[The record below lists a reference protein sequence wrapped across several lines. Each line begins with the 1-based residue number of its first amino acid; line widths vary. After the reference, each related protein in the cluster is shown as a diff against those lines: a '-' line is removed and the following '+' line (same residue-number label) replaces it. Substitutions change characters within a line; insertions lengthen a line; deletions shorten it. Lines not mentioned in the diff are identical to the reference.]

1 MLCSQ
6 ISYEFNVWRP
16 RLKNCLDYWAQRVED
31 TDSSLTRS
39 NSQEPLLDP
48 ILLYL
53 LISALNDETEYTLI
67 KLRGG
72 TKT

>member
-39 NSQEPLLDP
+39 NSQESLLDP
-48 ILLYL
+48 IL